1 MKPYIILI
9 FALITF
15 GAGNLMAQSSESIQ
29 KTEQS
34 IRKKGKYA
42 LLVMKAQ
49 HLKQAIKT
57 GIEFKTTS
65 NKIDFQIITCGEL
78 VKEIS
83 LDKELQSVLKNAVMQ
98 HGLKILI
105 CGLSIEQFNVDK
117 HLLPNETPV
126 TKNGLIYMFGLQE
139 NGFKTII
146 L

>member
-9 FALITF
+9 FALITS

-105 CGLSIEQFNVDK
+105 CGLSIEQFNVDTT
-117 HLLPNETPV
+117 LLPNETPV